1 MNGKLPMALEQSPAA
16 SGGGAPSQDKSAAPA
31 RPSAP
36 PAAKAPAK
44 KASPVRRIAFAVV
57 AVVAIGYGLSY
68 AYDWFVEG
76 RFIVATDD
84 AYVGASSAIMAAK
97 IPGHIVEVAVAE
109 NQKVRA
115 GDLLARIDPGDYQLA
130 VDSAKAK
137 IDTQDATLQ
146 RIDRQLE
153 LQKAMI
159 EQAEAQVGLA
169 EAQKAS
175 AEADQLRAQLEYDRS
190 QKLAQDSYGSQQRLE
205 QAAADR
211 ARTAAVRLGAE
222 AAIASAK
229 ASLAGAKSNLDV
241 MQAQRKEAERTRA
254 ELVTTEE
261 KAARDLSFAEIRA
274 PFDGVVGNKAIEI
287 GQYAQPGVRLM
298 AVVPLGEVYVDA
310 NFKETQLTDIRPG
323 QRVDVAV
330 DAMGGKVVGGTVVSI
345 APASGAEFALIP
357 PDNATGNFTK
367 VVQRIPVRIALDPA
381 AIKDGALR
389 PGLSVIAA
397 VHTRDENLPRPT
409 LLGALGFTGARP

>member
-1 MNGKLPMALEQSPAA
+1 MEARR
-16 SGGGAPSQDKSAAPA
+16 SQDKSAAPG
-31 RPSAP
+31 RPAAP

-44 KASPVRRIAFAVV
+44 KASPVRRIALAVV
-57 AVVAIGYGLSY
+57 ALGAIGYGLSY

-76 RFIVATDD
+76 RFIVSTDD
-84 AYVGASSAIMAAK
+84 AYVGANTAIMAAK

-146 RIDRQLE
+146 RIDRQIG
-153 LQKAMI
+153 A
-159 EQAEAQVGLA
+159 AEG
-169 EAQKAS
+169 
-175 AEADQLRAQLEYDRS
+175 D
-190 QKLAQDSYGSQQRLE
+190 
-205 QAAADR
+205 DR
-211 ARTAAVRLGAE
+211 AGRGAGRPRRGAKGERRSRPAARPARVRSL
-222 AAIASAK
+222 AK
-229 ASLAGAKSNLDV
+229 ARPGFATVRSSASNRPPPTARAPPRRGSAPRPRSLPPRLRSPAPSPTSTSCRRR
-241 MQAQRKEAERTRA
+241 RKEAERTRA
-254 ELVTTEE
+254 ELVTAEQ
-261 KAARDLSFAEIRA
+261 KAERDLSFTEIRA
-274 PFDGVVGNKAIEI
+274 PFDGVVGNKAVEI

-310 NFKETQLTDIRPG
+310 NFKETQLADIRPG

-330 DAMGGKVVGGTVVSI
+330 DAMGGKVVAGTVVSI
-345 APASGAEFALIP
+345 SPASGAEFALIP

-367 VVQRIPVRIALDPA
+367 VVQRISVRIALDPA

-389 PGLSVIAA
+389 PGLSVIAS